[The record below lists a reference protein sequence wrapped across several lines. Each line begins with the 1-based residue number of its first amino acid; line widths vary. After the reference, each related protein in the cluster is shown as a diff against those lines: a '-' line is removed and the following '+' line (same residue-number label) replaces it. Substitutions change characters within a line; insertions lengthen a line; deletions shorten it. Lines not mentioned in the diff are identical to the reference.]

1 MSQKLISICI
11 PTYNRPVELKRMLES
26 IDTTKYDDVDIVI
39 SENCSLLQKET
50 REVVEEYRKSSEFD
64 IHYFENEENIGY
76 DRNIR
81 AIMQRSTGKFSMLFS
96 DDDVF
101 MQGAMDEFVEFVRN
115 HQDCGYILR
124 SYKFLDSKGHEQD
137 CRYYASDKEFN
148 PGIDSYIELFD
159 KGVFLSGFTIRTEY
173 AREYVIDDLD
183 GSLLYQIYLAA
194 EVIRRYPSAYSRI
207 LISKQLP
214 NQTHFFGDSK
224 EEKELY
230 KTGLNGVQDRL
241 NFATWYMKIID
252 LIDNKYN
259 DSSAKRIKHYM
270 SKYSFSIVGCGRQ
283 NYWDIKTYN
292 QYCRELRKIGYGSSI
307 YFYIYYLGVLL
318 FGNSGCWAIVRF
330 LKKVI
335 GHRPKL

>member
-1 MSQKLISICI
+1 MVQKLISICI
-11 PTYNRPVELKRMLES
+11 PTYNRPLELKRMLES

-39 SENCSLLQKET
+39 SENCSPLQNET
-50 REVVEEYRKSSEFD
+50 REVVEEYRKKSKFD

-81 AIMQRSTGKFSMLFS
+81 SIMQRSTGKFSMLFS

-101 MQGAMDEFVEFVRN
+101 MPGAMDDFVEFVRN
-115 HQDCGYILR
+115 HQECGYILR
-124 SYKFLDSKGHEQD
+124 SYRFLSGKGHEQD
-137 CRYYASDKEFN
+137 CRYYATDKEF
-148 PGIDSYIELFD
+148 PAGVDSYIELFD

-173 AREYVIDDLD
+173 AREYVINDLD

-214 NQTHFFGDSK
+214 NEKHFFGDSK

-230 KTGLNGVQDRL
+230 KAGLNGVQDRL
-241 NFATWYMKIID
+241 NFASWYMKIID
-252 LIDNKYN
+252 YIDNKYQ
-259 DSSAKRIKHYM
+259 DESGKRMKHNM
-270 SKYSFSIVGCGRQ
+270 SKYSFSIVGCGRRK
-283 NYWDIKTYN
+283 YLDLKTYN
-292 QYCRELRKIGYGSSI
+292 DYCRELKKIGYGSSI
-307 YFYIYYLGVLL
+307 YFYIYYWGILL
-318 FGNSGCWAIVRF
+318 FGSAGCWAIVRF

>member
-1 MSQKLISICI
+1 MVQKLISICI

-39 SENCSLLQKET
+39 SENCSPLQNET
-50 REVVEEYRKSSEFD
+50 REVVKEYRKKSKFD

-101 MQGAMDEFVEFVRN
+101 MPGAMDDFVEFVRN
-115 HQDCGYILR
+115 HQECGYILR
-124 SYKFLDSKGHEQD
+124 SYRFLSSRGHEQD
-137 CRYYASDKEFN
+137 CRYYATDKEF
-148 PGIDSYIELFD
+148 PAGVDSYIELFD

-173 AREYVIDDLD
+173 AREYVINDLD

-207 LISKQLP
+207 IISKQLP
-214 NQTHFFGDSK
+214 NEKHFFGDSK

-230 KTGLNGVQDRL
+230 KAGLNGVQDRL
-241 NFATWYMKIID
+241 NFASWYMKIID
-252 LIDNKYN
+252 YIDDKYL
-259 DSSAKRIKHYM
+259 DGSGKQMKHNM
-270 SKYSFSIVGCGRQ
+270 SKYSFSIVGCGRRK
-283 NYWDIKTYN
+283 YLDLKTYN
-292 QYCRELRKIGYGSSI
+292 DYCRELKKIGYGSSI
-307 YFYIYYLGVLL
+307 YFYIYYWGILL
-318 FGNSGCWAIVRF
+318 FGSAGCWAIVRF